1 MKSTLLL
8 LSVLALLLP
17 SCVLGRRT
25 INPSIPTASHAASK
39 GAVTIGAVQD
49 ARVFENKPAQP
60 STPSVDGDHLSLSAE
75 EKSRMVGRQR
85 NGYGKAM
92 GDIALPSSSSVPAKA
107 RELLAEA
114 FARRGYT
121 VANSSSNRADV
132 QVQQFWAW
140 FTPGMWVLDFEAA
153 IQCQI
158 TITKGSSK
166 RSFTVKG
173 YGRNGGQVASN
184 TNWNQAY
191 ERAFADFLTK
201 LDAELQRA
209 GL

>member
-1 MKSTLLL
+1 MKPTLIFLATI
-8 LSVLALLLP
+8 ALLMP

-25 INPSIPTASHAASK
+25 INPSIPTAAHATSK
-39 GAVTIGAVQD
+39 GTMTIGAVQD
-49 ARVFENKPAQP
+49 LRAFENKPAQP
-60 STPSVDGDHLSLSAE
+60 STPSVDGDHTALSSE

-92 GDIALPSSSSVPAKA
+92 GDIALPSNSSVPTKM

-121 VANSSSNRADV
+121 VANGSSNRADAN
-132 QVQQFWAW
+132 VQQFWAW

-158 TITKGSSK
+158 TVSKGSTK
-166 RSFTVKG
+166 RSFTIKG

>member
-1 MKSTLLL
+1 MKHTLFL
-8 LSVLALLLP
+8 LSAVALLLP

-25 INPSIPTASHAASK
+25 INPEIPTAPHAASK
-39 GAVTIGAVQD
+39 GTVTIGTVQD
-49 ARVFENKPAQP
+49 VRAFENKPAQP
-60 STPSVDGDHLSLSAE
+60 STPSVDGDHTTLSSD

-92 GDIALPSSSSVPAKA
+92 GDIALPSSSSVPAKM

-114 FARRGYT
+114 FARRGYA
-121 VANSSSNRADV
+121 VANGSGNRADAN
-132 QVQQFWAW
+132 VQQFWAW

-158 TITKGSSK
+158 TITKGSTK

-173 YGRNGGQVASN
+173 YGSNGGQVASN

-191 ERAFADFLTK
+191 ERAFADLLTK